1 MRIYAFFLAA
11 VILTPSMTVAQG
23 DESAAKEQQVETKP
37 DSADKTSRTPSAD
50 VKSSGPRSAP
60 QLPEGHPGRQSNPPI
75 EGKLF
80 PAPGTAAST
89 D

>member
-1 MRIYAFFLAA
+1 MQIYSFLLASA
-11 VILTPSMTVAQG
+11 LVATGISTAQASQETSEEKLEAPLALQG
-23 DESAAKEQQVETKP
+23 KQPPTQPADIRRKEE
-37 DSADKTSRTPSAD
+37 
-50 VKSSGPRSAP
+50 
-60 QLPEGHPGRQSNPPI
+60 LPEPQDAEGRPGRQSNPPI